1 LTDGSGLVADLIGS
15 LFCDN
20 FLTGTAASRDF
31 FTTSVNPLISVPLDE
46 VFPILAESSYFEEP
60 DFFSSTFF

>member
-1 LTDGSGLVADLIGS
+1 VSDLIADLIGS
-15 LFCDN
+15 FFYTN
-20 FLTGTAASRDF
+20 FLTGTAASSDF

-46 VFPILAESSYFEEP
+46 VFPILAESCCFKEP